1 MGDREDIEAWERV
14 ARLLSQEGI
23 VEDLRADL
31 EAQGVDVGEGI
42 DSLRK
47 MVRHN
52 YQAELR
58 KRAVTE
64 TEAMRE
70 KAGVKVAEIATW
82 SFAAVL
88 EWLKNAEV
96 GLFGPEIADLAA
108 TCHRNKQDKEL
119 TESEARSLVSDILS
133 AKK

>member
-1 MGDREDIEAWERV
+1 MGDHEDIEAWERV
-14 ARLLSQEGI
+14 AALLSQAGT
-23 VEDLRADL
+23 VEELSADL
-31 EAQGVDVGEGI
+31 ESQGVNVGEGI

-47 MVRHN
+47 MVRHL

-58 KRAVTE
+58 ERAISE

-70 KAGVKVAEIATW
+70 TAGAKVAEIATW

-88 EWLKNAEV
+88 EWLKNAEA

-133 AKK
+133 TKK

>member
-1 MGDREDIEAWERV
+1 MGDHEDIEAWERV
-14 ARLLSQEGI
+14 AALLSQAGT
-23 VEDLRADL
+23 VEELHADL
-31 EAQGVDVGEGI
+31 ESQGVNVGEGI

-47 MVRHN
+47 MVRHL

-58 KRAVTE
+58 ERAISE

-70 KAGVKVAEIATW
+70 TAGAKVAEIATW

-88 EWLKNAEV
+88 EWLKNAEA

-133 AKK
+133 TKK

>member
-1 MGDREDIEAWERV
+1 MGDHEDIEAWERV
-14 ARLLSQEGI
+14 AALLSQAGT
-23 VEDLRADL
+23 VEELRADL
-31 EAQGVDVGEGI
+31 ESQGVNVGEGI

-47 MVRHN
+47 MVRHL

-58 KRAVTE
+58 ERAISE

-70 KAGVKVAEIATW
+70 TAGAKVAEIATW

-88 EWLKNAEV
+88 EWLKNAEA

-133 AKK
+133 TKK

>member
-14 ARLLSQEGI
+14 AALLSEEGTI
-23 VEDLRADL
+23 EELRADL
-31 EAQGVDVGEGI
+31 ESQGVDVGEGI

-47 MVRHN
+47 MVRHHH
-52 YQAELR
+52 QAQLR
-58 KRAVTE
+58 ERAISE

-70 KAGVKVAEIATW
+70 TAGAKVAEIATW

-88 EWLKNAEV
+88 EWLKNAEA

-108 TCHRNKQDKEL
+108 ACHRNKQDKEL

-133 AKK
+133 TKK

>member
-14 ARLLSQEGI
+14 AALLSQEGTI
-23 VEDLRADL
+23 EELRADL
-31 EAQGVDVGEGI
+31 ESQGVNVGKSI

-47 MVRHN
+47 MIRN
-52 YQAELR
+52 DYQAELR
-58 KRAVTE
+58 KRAMTE

-70 KAGVKVAEIATW
+70 KAGAKVAEIATW

-88 EWLKNAEV
+88 EWLKNAEA

>member
-1 MGDREDIEAWERV
+1 MNENA
-14 ARLLSQEGI
+14 A
-23 VEDLRADL
+23 A
-31 EAQGVDVGEGI
+31 
-42 DSLRK
+42 K
-47 MVRHN
+47 M
-52 YQAELR
+52 A
-58 KRAVTE
+58 
-64 TEAMRE
+64 
-70 KAGVKVAEIATW
+70 KVATW

-88 EWLKNAEV
+88 EWLKNAEA